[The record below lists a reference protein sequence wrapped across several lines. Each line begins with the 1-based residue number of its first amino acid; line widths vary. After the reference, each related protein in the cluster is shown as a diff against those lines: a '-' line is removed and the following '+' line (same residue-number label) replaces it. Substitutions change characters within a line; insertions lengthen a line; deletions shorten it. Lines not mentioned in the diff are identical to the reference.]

1 MECKCNS
8 ILRLNSSKED
18 KLFDRKHSDV
28 LLQSY
33 SDKPFISLLS
43 GRSLDIPNY
52 RKQKMNFLNWSAN
65 LDKTNSAIL
74 SHEERWEGKRYKPHP
89 DPKTTISDK
98 KPGEKQIHVAPETGV
113 NISAGNT
120 QWDQVHPQQ
129 FCSWHQA
136 EWAIDKLEW
145 GGLIQRDLAG
155 PKRYAHANLIE
166 S

>member
-28 LLQSY
+28 LLQSC

-43 GRSLDIPNY
+43 GRSLDLPNY
-52 RKQKMNFLNWSAN
+52 RNQKMNFLNWNAN

-98 KPGEKQIHVAPETGV
+98 KPGEKQIHVAPETSV

-129 FCSWHQA
+129 FADDPSTHTGTATLSQTQDTA
-136 EWAIDKLEW
+136 SHGHSNKGRPGLAPGKL
-145 GGLIQRDLAG
+145 
-155 PKRYAHANLIE
+155 
-166 S
+166 